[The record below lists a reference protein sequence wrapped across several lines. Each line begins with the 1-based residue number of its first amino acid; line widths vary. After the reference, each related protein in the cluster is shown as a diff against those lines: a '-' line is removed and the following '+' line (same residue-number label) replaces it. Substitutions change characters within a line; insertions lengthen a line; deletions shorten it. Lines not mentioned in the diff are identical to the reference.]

1 MKRRLA
7 PLLLLAALLPLAGCG
22 LHLRGHAATDKQFA
36 FHSIYIQAPGET
48 TFTRTLRRAL
58 GAYKL
63 DVQTAPG
70 KQELTLAI
78 TSETTEKQI
87 TALNAS
93 GHVIEYL
100 LHYRIFLRAYDQQQ
114 NNWLP
119 ITEIQLQRILPY
131 DDTLILAKQQEEQM
145 LYDEMRAD
153 AAQQVLR
160 RLIYARARPENPDAV
175 GPEPGAQEPGQP

>member
-1 MKRRLA
+1 VTRRLA
-7 PLLLLAALLPLAGCG
+7 PMLLLAALLPLAGCG

-36 FHSIYIQAPGET
+36 FHSIYIQAPAET
-48 TFTRTLRRAL
+48 TFTRTLRRGL
-58 GAYKL
+58 DAYKL
-63 DVQTAPG
+63 DVEAAPG
-70 KQELTLAI
+70 KQELTLLV
-78 TSETTEKQI
+78 TSESTDKQI

-100 LHYRIFLRAYDQQQ
+100 LHYRVFLRAYDRQQ

-119 ITEIQLQRILPY
+119 MTDIQLQRILPY

-160 RLIYARARPENPDAV
+160 RLAYARAPRPE
-175 GPEPGAQEPGQP
+175 GEEPGFEAPESGSQP